1 MPIKTFLKKQYLT
14 FSCKVR
20 IHKIKKVRALV
31 HPWAGR
37 CSLKK
42 KVFSLTEALIR
53 PVLVYS
59 LLLCMCAP
67 CACVRAVQ
75 LSAQSK
81 KSQRS
86 KVTEIKFFNNGDE
99 KTFRAQN
106 YCFLLTLIWP
116 LLTVWRELCV
126 SEFRTMANWQELFS
140 AERTCKLVI
149 NSSWLIH
156 KLIELSL

>member
-106 YCFLLTLIWP
+106 YCFYWRWFGRCWLSDGNFVLANFEQCLTDKSFL
-116 LLTVWRELCV
+116 VRNELV
-126 SEFRTMANWQELFS
+126 NWLS
-140 AERTCKLVI
+140 
-149 NSSWLIH
+149 IH
-156 KLIELSL
+156 HD